1 MKTNKHITLSLA
13 VLLLLL
19 ALLSACNADASA
31 GLFRQIA
38 DSQAP
43 IGIVYRQLLGLDT
56 IGTTTTLYY
65 RTNEGIY
72 KTDLNTR
79 TQMKASVAGEI
90 IQAAYYAGSGM
101 VQYITND
108 SNTVKNTTDSTVV
121 TPTDTTTIATNDAL
135 KIKNLYANGLV
146 MVQGEDKD
154 IASKI
159 RYSLVQLKPSA
170 PYDVLK
176 TSIPYHD
183 GYSLASVLQMTGFE
197 NEAVS
202 TTYPIIISMVDLSAK
217 FKHFY
222 YDASNVATDGTALY
236 SISGLEDERITAFH
250 LDGTKQ
256 LFALTSDGEL
266 YKGTVP
272 SPLATITMSS
282 IYDGSKTYDTHAY
295 LYGVTDSTG
304 TTHLISKT
312 ATKAE
317 DLFVYSVDASN
328 NVTTASI
335 DEGYAKYLANAD
347 IVSALYVDTN
357 LGGDKDSLLVATND
371 NGLFKIEI
379 NHAFANINSIAN
391 GSSTKSEEYNFDLF

>member
-1 MKTNKHITLSLA
+1 MKTKKHITLSLA

-31 GLFRQIA
+31 GLFRQI
-38 DSQAP
+38 SESRAP
-43 IGIVYRQLLGLDT
+43 IGIVYKQLLAYDT
-56 IGTTTTLYY
+56 GATTLYY
-65 RTNEGIY
+65 RTDEGIY
-72 KTDLNTR
+72 KTDLTTR
-79 TQMKASVAGEI
+79 TKMQASVKGAI
-90 IQAAYYAGSGM
+90 IQASYYAGPDM

-108 SNTVKNTTDSTVV
+108 SNTVKNTTDPTVV

-146 MVQGEDKD
+146 MLQGEDNLD
-154 IASKI
+154 ASKI
-159 RYSLVQLKPSA
+159 RYSLVQLATSPALS
-170 PYDVLK
+170 LK

-202 TTYPIIISMVDLSAK
+202 TMYPIIISLVDMDANYI
-217 FKHFY
+217 HYY
-222 YDASNVATDGTALY
+222 YDGSGLSNGSALY
-236 SISGLEDERITAFH
+236 SISGLANERISAFH
-250 LDGTKQ
+250 LDGTR
-256 LFALTSDGEL
+256 LLALTSDGEL

-272 SPLATITMSS
+272 SPLASFAMSS
-282 IYDGSKTYDTHAY
+282 IYDGSKDYGPNAFF
-295 LYGVTDSTG
+295 YGVADGSTF
-304 TTHLISKT
+304 HLISKT
-312 ATKAE
+312 SNKAE

-335 DEGYAKYLANAD
+335 DEGYAEYLANAD
-347 IVSALYVDTN
+347 IVSALRIDTAGGADYV
-357 LGGDKDSLLVATND
+357 LVATND
-371 NGLFKIEI
+371 NGLFKIKI